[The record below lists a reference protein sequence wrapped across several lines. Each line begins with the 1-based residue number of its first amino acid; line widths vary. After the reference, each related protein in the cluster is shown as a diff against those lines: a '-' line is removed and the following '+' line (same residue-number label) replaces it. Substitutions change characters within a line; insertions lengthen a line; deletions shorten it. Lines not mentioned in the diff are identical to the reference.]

1 MNGFD
6 SVEDNALTDQYRDA
20 HIRDIV
26 RINESKLNAANQK
39 IADLEKEVIK
49 KDAQLEVLTRIINEW
64 R

>member
-6 SVEDNALTDQYRDA
+6 SIEDTSLTDQYRDS

-39 IADLEKEVIK
+39 IADLKKEVIR
-49 KDAQLEVLTRIINEW
+49 KDAQLEILTQIVNQW
-64 R
+64 K